1 MRGTERTVAGMPW
14 LDVVAGL
21 LLGAAAAVSTALQ
34 LPAGH
39 PVAEVLA
46 AVSGASL
53 MLRRSSPLGMVI
65 IASVGIGC
73 YSFIPGAVNPLWSF
87 AAVLLITF
95 SAFEQLAGWRALV
108 CGGLLLA
115 SAYLLQVATDSL
127 VVERVISPGL
137 VVGLPALA
145 GVSVRRW
152 REQTDR
158 LRQLTAE
165 LAAEQDKTAAAA
177 AQAERSRIAREMH
190 DVIAHSVSVMI
201 VQSGAALGMMGAD
214 HPAHEPVQAVRAA
227 GREALAELRRLLSVL
242 REGDA
247 DTPSPQPGV
256 DQITELVHR
265 AGAELRV
272 VGEPVPV
279 PAGLGLAVYRIV
291 QEALTNSRRHA
302 PGRRATVEIGYR
314 EKRLEVTVVDEGG
327 VGVASRSAGHGLI
340 GMRERAEMYGGD
352 LTVGPREDA
361 GGWQVRAL
369 LPLTGAGQ

>member
-1 MRGTERTVAGMPW
+1 MPW
-14 LDVVAGL
+14 SDVVAGL

-34 LPAGH
+34 LPSGH
-39 PVAEVLA
+39 PVADVLA

-53 MLRRSSPLGMVI
+53 MLRRSWPVAMVV

-87 AAVLLITF
+87 AAVLVITF
-95 SAFEQLAGWRALV
+95 SAFERLAGWRAFIG
-108 CGGLLLA
+108 GGLLLA
-115 SAYLLQVATDSL
+115 SAYLLQAATDSL
-127 VVERVISPGL
+127 VVERVISPVL

-165 LAAEQDKTAAAA
+165 LAAERDKTAAAA
-177 AQAERSRIAREMH
+177 AQTERSRIAREMH

-201 VQSGAALGMMGAD
+201 VQSGAALGMLGAD
-214 HPAHEPVQAVRAA
+214 HPAHEPVKAVRAT

-242 REGDA
+242 RDNA
-247 DTPSPQPGV
+247 DTPRPQPGV

-265 AGAELRV
+265 AGADLRV

-291 QEALTNSRRHA
+291 QEALTNSRRHS
-302 PGRRATVEIGYR
+302 PGIRATVEIRYR
-314 EKRLEVTVVDEGG
+314 ETGLEVTVVDEGG
-327 VGVASRSAGHGLI
+327 VGVLSRSAGHGLI

-352 LTVGPREDA
+352 LTVGPCQDA

-369 LPLTGAGQ
+369 LPLTGAGR